1 MKVPPTGGE
10 GGNTALRDAALLTKH
25 LIKVSKADDVTAA
38 LNTEIR
44 AYEKDMLKFSR
55 ALVVKSYYFA
65 HIMTIEG
72 YILPYIVRGFMRI
85 MNFFFGLFDTLG
97 SV

>member
-1 MKVPPTGGE
+1 MKHIV
-10 GGNTALRDAALLTKH
+10 
-25 LIKVSKADDVTAA
+25 KVSEAEDVATA

-55 ALVVKSYYFA
+55 ASVVKSYYFA

-72 YILPYIVRGFMRI
+72 YILPYILRGFMRI
-85 MNFFFGLFDTLG
+85 MNFFFGGADTL
-97 SV
+97 